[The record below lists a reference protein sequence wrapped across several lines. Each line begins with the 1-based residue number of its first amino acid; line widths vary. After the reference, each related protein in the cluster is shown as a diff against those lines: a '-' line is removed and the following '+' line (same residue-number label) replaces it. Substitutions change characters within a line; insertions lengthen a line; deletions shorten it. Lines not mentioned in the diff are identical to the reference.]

1 MRNIFSKKN
10 FLLCTF
16 SMKKSF
22 ASLLLRWHENEN
34 TRSMPWKGEKNPYYI
49 WLSEIILQQTRVEQ
63 GLPYFL
69 RFKEKYPTVKHLA
82 NAKEDE
88 VMRLWQGL
96 GYYSRARNL
105 HETAKNIQQNFK
117 GKFPE
122 TFDELK
128 KLKGVGDYTAAAIS
142 SFAFGEK
149 KAVVDG
155 NVIRV
160 LARVFGIETGFDTTE
175 GKKQFAALAQQLIDE
190 KNPAAYNQA
199 IMDFGGVVCS
209 PKNPKCGECPFNK
222 ICVAKDKDLIAVLP
236 YHEKRTK
243 ITERYFNYL
252 IIKSKKEIFIQK
264 RTGNDI
270 WKNLYELPLIET
282 PKPLKKNIKE
292 AIGKFLGTKNFSMVS
307 GAKEI
312 SQMLSHRKIHF
323 RFIEIELKNSDSFK
337 LNNSKKVKLEALARL
352 AFPKTIHLVL
362 HENSLL

>member
-1 MRNIFSKKN
+1 
-10 FLLCTF
+10 
-16 SMKKSF
+16 
-22 ASLLLRWHENEN
+22 
-34 TRSMPWKGEKNPYYI
+34 MPWKGERNPYYI

-63 GLPYFL
+63 GLPYYL

-105 HETAKNIQQNFK
+105 HETAKKVQQNFK

-160 LARVFGIETGFDTTE
+160 LARVFGIETGFDTTA

-190 KNPAAYNQA
+190 KNPSAYNQA

-236 YHEKRTK
+236 YREKRTK

-252 IIKSKKEIFIQK
+252 IIKSKKEVFIQK

-282 PKPLKKNIKE
+282 PKPLKDNFKE
-292 AIGKFLGTKNFSMVS
+292 VIGKFLGKKSFSIVS
-307 GAKEI
+307 VSKEI

-323 RFIEIELKNSDSFK
+323 RFIEIELKNFDSFT
-337 LNNSKKVKLEALARL
+337 LDNSKKVKLKFLSRL